1 MSEFGWLRENTKR
14 PIMHLKYENNGLIF
28 DRWSLMEEGTSKWHN
43 SRYVL
48 FRDTI
53 RYVLI
58 TWHQSTRVLLTVAL
72 HYSHTTLVITVYT
85 HQSTHD
91 ILSSI
96 LKLYFV
102 FRLFIYTSR
111 DIILHYTTPV
121 RIRHT
126 PISSLTDYTRHITL
140 NTPVD
145 TVTWYVL
152 L

>member
-1 MSEFGWLRENTKR
+1 M
-14 PIMHLKYENNGLIF
+14 
-28 DRWSLMEEGTSKWHN
+28 TS
-43 SRYVL
+43 V
-48 FRDTI
+48 DT
-53 RYVLI
+53 RLTHSSI
-58 TWHQSTRVLLTVAL
+58 TLVTLHYTQLSTR
-72 HYSHTTLVITVYT
+72 
-85 HQSTHD
+85 D
-91 ILSSI
+91 ILGSI

-145 TVTWYVL
+145 TVT
-152 L
+152 